1 MPSCALLCQPLVM
14 IASPSDAQPM
24 GATSEVGRLRT
35 VLLHRPDAE
44 LRRLTPRNN
53 DELLFDGV
61 PWVDRAQ
68 EEHDAFAEALRDR
81 GVEVLH
87 LDRLLAEVLSFP
99 SARAELIAAAV
110 DDPRLGATLQR
121 AASTHMA
128 GLAPEDL
135 AGTLI
140 AGLAHD
146 ELRGGHGLAYQVMDR
161 HDFIVP
167 PLPNLLFTRDS
178 SVWIGD

>member
-1 MPSCALLCQPLVM
+1 MNGDGHGV
-14 IASPSDAQPM
+14 
-24 GATSEVGRLRT
+24 GSEVGRLRS
-35 VLLHRPDAE
+35 VMLHRPGPE

-53 DELLFDGV
+53 DQLLFDGV

-68 EEHDAFAEALRDR
+68 EEHDAFAQALADR

-121 AASTHMA
+121 AT
-128 GLAPEDL
+128 
-135 AGTLI
+135 T
-140 AGLAHD
+140 
-146 ELRGGHGLAYQVMDR
+146 
-161 HDFIVP
+161 
-167 PLPNLLFTRDS
+167 T
-178 SVWIGD
+178 